1 MLKVSKKVWLIV
13 TGAVLA
19 VCAFLVLSGTVV
31 LAAPVTERVNSDD
44 ACAYLGGSG
53 SWLDPADP
61 NAGFDC
67 TYDDGSGSIESGDQ
81 GGSGGGSGDSNGS
94 GGGTTQPDTKPING
108 CDETS
113 ILQGLCDE
121 SSTRGEGIWGIL
133 NIIMTILTIGVGAA
147 AIIGIVIAGIIYGT
161 AGGNESKVTQAK
173 QMIFNVVLGLL
184 LYGVLWAVVNFIM
197 PGEIATNESEA
208 RPQSSPVQTE
218 AE

>member
-1 MLKVSKKVWLIV
+1 MSI
-13 TGAVLA
+13 AALA
-19 VCAFLVLSGTVV
+19 VCAILVLSGTVV
-31 LAAPVTERVNSDD
+31 LAAQTVVGSEQECTN
-44 ACAYLGGSG
+44 LGGTG
-53 SWLDPADP
+53 SWVNTGTPSAQYV
-61 NAGFDC
+61 C
-67 TYDDGSGSIESGDQ
+67 TYDDGSN
-81 GGSGGGSGDSNGS
+81 GGSGDSNGS

-208 RPQSSPVQTE
+208 GPQSRAAQ
-218 AE
+218 AEIA